1 MAAEKLTKARL
12 VQITLIFIVLVS
24 AFTWRTIEH
33 REEISTKISCKKEQ
47 ICQFKDLETDY
58 SILFNQVSSSE
69 LKITLQIIKN
79 KMENKNQITK
89 SIWLSSQGIKLER
102 THLSTSQELHL
113 SIINLENK
121 NAFIIETDTNKL
133 ITLILSN

>member
-1 MAAEKLTKARL
+1 
-12 VQITLIFIVLVS
+12 
-24 AFTWRTIEH
+24 
-33 REEISTKISCKKEQ
+33 
-47 ICQFKDLETDY
+47 
-58 SILFNQVSSSE
+58 
-69 LKITLQIIKN
+69 
-79 KMENKNQITK
+79 MENENQITK